1 MAFAY
6 GDGKEKSCELLQE
19 AVSNLLFDLK
29 IDGYLATNISSIAL
43 LNDEVGGVTV
53 TIQDEGLDSRDP
65 VLTKGSTV
73 RLNGKQ
79 AEIFVRYR
87 DITKAQTAI
96 GRMDRQ
102 KHYMEAYLKQ
112 VKEEARTDKTLI
124 TRLVKDI
131 EEHMV
136 TNMAKDQYMDMG
148 LAVLSS
154 QQQIGQ
160 GDFLTVPG
168 EAVETERFDEYHPDK
183 ETLKRMVVELFYKEV
198 K

>member
-1 MAFAY
+1 MSVT
-6 GDGKEKSCELLQE
+6 GILLKLRQPS
-19 AVSNLLFDLK
+19 AVWIARN
-29 IDGYLATNISSIAL
+29 SIW
-43 LNDEVGGVTV
+43 
-53 TIQDEGLDSRDP
+53 
-65 VLTKGSTV
+65 
-73 RLNGKQ
+73 
-79 AEIFVRYR
+79 
-87 DITKAQTAI
+87 
-96 GRMDRQ
+96 
-102 KHYMEAYLKQ
+102 KHTWKQ

-148 LAVLSS
+148 LAVLNS

-183 ETLKRMVVELFYKEV
+183 EALKRMVVELFYKGSKV
-198 K
+198 AALYPGSSAFGRLRRQ